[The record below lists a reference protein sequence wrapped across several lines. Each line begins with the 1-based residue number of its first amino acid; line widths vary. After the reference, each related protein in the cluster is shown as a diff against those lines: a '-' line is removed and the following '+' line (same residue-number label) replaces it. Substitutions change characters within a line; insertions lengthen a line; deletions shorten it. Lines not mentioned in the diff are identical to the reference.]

1 MDVCAARGV
10 GNTLA
15 NLLKALTTCGS
26 FLPATRA
33 INRALRNS
41 VAASSSDNF
50 SGGRK
55 SPCVHSQRP
64 PIFRYGDA
72 KLILNRTNVSI
83 RGADFD
89 VDPPR
94 DLLRGDAVRTMLI
107 EQGPHA
113 RQSRRAI
120 SLCESLALGISHV
133 HHDHPL
139 VRSRDRVVGRSERNM
154 TV

>member
-1 MDVCAARGV
+1 MRVLLARDARHQPRAEEQRDR
-10 GNTLA
+10 LEQRQLQWRQEIA
-15 NLLKALTTCGS
+15 LLTQPTT
-26 FLPATRA
+26 A
-33 INRALRNS
+33 
-41 VAASSSDNF
+41 
-50 SGGRK
+50 
-55 SPCVHSQRP
+55 
-64 PIFRYGDA
+64 IFRYGDA